1 VKGSEQVTQ
10 HEDSHRSG
18 RLRNLAFD
26 LRSIVG
32 VLFAVYGVVCTIWGL
47 AADNATDA
55 RRSGGINVNLWTG
68 IGMLIVSAAFFAWAL
83 WRPLPVDDAAPDAD
97 DDSPE

>member
-1 VKGSEQVTQ
+1 MTQQ
-10 HEDSHRSG
+10 HEDSQRSA

-32 VLFAVYGVVCTIWGL
+32 VLFAVYGIVCTIWGL
-47 AADNATDA
+47 AGNTTADA

-68 IGMLIVSAAFFAWAL
+68 IGMLVVAAAFFAWAL
-83 WRPLPVDDAAPDAD
+83 WRPLPVDDAAPEGD
-97 DDSPE
+97 DESHE